1 MTSIDYYNSIK
12 DINDMIYENSVRII
26 EKTLIELSER
36 YPEIDVLGC
45 VDEVKE
51 KLLDDSFTKSK
62 AKKDPNKPKRP
73 LSGYTLFCNE
83 IRDDLKKNNPDL
95 SFGEMN
101 KTLGQKW
108 KELDDKQKWIEMAQ
122 EERMKYEE
130 EIEEYN
136 KQYGIVI

>member
-1 MTSIDYYNSIK
+1 MSSIDYYNSIK
-12 DINDMIYENSVRII
+12 DINDMIYENGVRLI
-26 EKTLIELSER
+26 EKTCIELSER
-36 YPEIDVLGC
+36 YPDIDVLEC
-45 VDEVKE
+45 VDEIKE
-51 KLLDDSFTKSK
+51 KLLDESFTKIK

-73 LSGYTLFCNE
+73 LSGYTLFCND
-83 IRDDLKKNNPDL
+83 IREDLKKTHPNL

-108 KELDDKQKWIEMAQ
+108 KELEDKQKYIEKAQ

-136 KQYGIVI
+136 KLYGII

>member
-1 MTSIDYYNSIK
+1 MKYFI
-12 DINDMIYENSVRII
+12 
-26 EKTLIELSER
+26 
-36 YPEIDVLGC
+36 
-45 VDEVKE
+45 
-51 KLLDDSFTKSK
+51 TKIVF
-62 AKKDPNKPKRP
+62 
-73 LSGYTLFCNE
+73 LQWILFTLFCNE

-130 EIEEYN
+130 EIEEFKEEGY
-136 KQYGIVI
+136 IV

>member
-12 DINDMIYENSVRII
+12 DINDMIYENSVRLI

-51 KLLDDSFTKSK
+51 KLLDDSFTKIK